1 MTEKKAEKPQ
11 NFHNCVVFFFFGF
24 AAKCKPQHLILPQA
38 LAKDSGWYVNWT
50 QLILSWEFSI

>member
-24 AAKCKPQHLILPQA
+24 AAKCKPQDLILP
-38 LAKDSGWYVNWT
+38 LAKDSG
-50 QLILSWEFSI
+50 